1 MYSNIYIY
9 IYALK
14 RSKVYLLPCQN
25 DIFALLP
32 VWCKEKML
40 ITEFSVIPGLRKEAK
55 DHPIMYLEQMTL
67 IIKIIFQLA
76 YKEIQI

>member
-1 MYSNIYIY
+1 
-9 IYALK
+9 
-14 RSKVYLLPCQN
+14 
-25 DIFALLP
+25 
-32 VWCKEKML
+32 ML

-67 IIKIIFQLA
+67 MIKIIFQLA